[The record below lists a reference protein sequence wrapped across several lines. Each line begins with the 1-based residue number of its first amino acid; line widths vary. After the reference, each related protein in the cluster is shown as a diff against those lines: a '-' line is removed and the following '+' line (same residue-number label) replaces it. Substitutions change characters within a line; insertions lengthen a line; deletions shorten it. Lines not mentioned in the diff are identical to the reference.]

1 MENEGSILML
11 FIFFLLIFIFVI
23 SIVIRY
29 RKRIFENKELQT
41 QFHHELLQTQ
51 IEIQEQ
57 TLKTISQEIHDNVG
71 QILSL
76 AKLNL
81 NTVEN
86 NSDPKIENTKNLISK
101 AISDLRNL
109 SRSMFG
115 DQLKELGL
123 PRAIANELAIVE
135 SSGQYKTTMEITGEP
150 FHLSDKKEL
159 VVFRMVQEAINNI
172 IKHAKATSISVLVKY
187 SGNSFCLS
195 IADNGKGFDIGSTN
209 GKSNGMGLKSIE
221 NRAELIGGSAS
232 IASATH
238 CGTIVTIEI
247 ADAKN

>member
-1 MENEGSILML
+1 M
-11 FIFFLLIFIFVI
+11 
-23 SIVIRY
+23 
-29 RKRIFENKELQT
+29 QT

-101 AISDLRNL
+101 AIADLRNL

-115 DQLKELGL
+115 DQLKEIGL
-123 PRAIANELAIVE
+123 PRAVANELAIVE
-135 SSGQYKTTMEITGEP
+135 GSGHFKTTMEISGEP

-159 VVFRMVQEAINNI
+159 VVFRMLQEAINNT
-172 IKHAKATSISVLVKY
+172 IKHAKATTITVIVRY
-187 SGNSFCLS
+187 IGNSFCLS
-195 IADNGKGFDIGSTN
+195 IADNGKGFDVGSAN
-209 GKSNGMGLKSIE
+209 GKANGMGLKSIQ
-221 NRAELIGGSAS
+221 NRAELIGGSAIIVS
-232 IASATH
+232 TPQS
-238 CGTIVTIEI
+238 GTMIKVEI